1 MNPQTLITLTAS
13 PSIEESLVDWLLEF
27 TAHAGF
33 TSYPVNG
40 HSSREEGLSLAE
52 KVAGRKKQIRFQ
64 MHIPNEELPHFLE
77 NLKRDFAGAG
87 IHYWVS
93 PLADAG
99 HI

>member
-1 MNPQTLITLTAS
+1 MNPQTLITLSVS

-27 TAHAGF
+27 AIHSGF

-52 KVAGRKKQIRFQ
+52 QVAGRKKQIRFQ
-64 MHIPNEELPHFLE
+64 MHIPDEELPRFLE
-77 NLKRDFAGAG
+77 QLKRDFAGAG
-87 IHYWVS
+87 VHYWVT
-93 PLADAG
+93 PLIDAG